1 MAIYQLTFWNSDT
14 QGNCLRRRSALSEIV
29 TRSIDMRI
37 CKTVF
42 IGIFIL
48 VFSTPLLAAD
58 VIKLGYFNLQ
68 TIIDRSEMGKEGL
81 GKFQGEMKRVREKL
95 EAQRQ
100 EVKVLQDEFKTKEQ
114 VWSNDVKKAKL
125 QEIMAR
131 EGKLKRAFEQANRE
145 LAKREQAILEPLKDR
160 MLEVISRI
168 GKEDGYTMILDTVES
183 GIAYAPASLD
193 LTDRIIRELNEISAK
208 GAGKP

>member
-1 MAIYQLTFWNSDT
+1 MAIYQLTFWNSCMK
-14 QGNCLRRRSALSEIV
+14 GNCLRRRSALSKIA

-81 GKFQGEMKRVREKL
+81 GKFQGEMKSVREKL

-168 GKEDGYTMILDTVES
+168 GKEEGYTMILDTVES

>member
-1 MAIYQLTFWNSDT
+1 
-14 QGNCLRRRSALSEIV
+14 
-29 TRSIDMRI
+29 MRM

-125 QEIMAR
+125 QEIMVR

-168 GKEDGYTMILDTVES
+168 GKEEGYTMILDTVES